1 MTAFC
6 GTFAG
11 QDTWVHW
18 TVNPCIL
25 ESVSSV
31 LLICTAA
38 LVLAFQCRRIILLR
52 MRHYTGSERI
62 PATVVTFSLCVVA
75 LAASHGALLV
85 AAIIFYIRGAARD
98 PYELFNQAA
107 SFALWLS
114 ALVSAHALSTHLHLC
129 RQLSQLWRYILKRQ
143 AQRPAN
149 AVILK
154 WDLSSKRVG
163 MVTEFT

>member
-31 LLICTAA
+31 LLICVAA
-38 LVLAFQCRRIILLR
+38 LVLAFQCRRIVLLR
-52 MRHYTGSERI
+52 KRHYTGSGRL
-62 PATVVTFSLCVVA
+62 PAIIVTFCLCIVA

-98 PYELFNQAA
+98 SYELFNQAA

-114 ALVSAHALSTHLHLC
+114 ALVYPHALSVDVPFC
-129 RQLSQLWRYILKRQ
+129 GQVSQLMALKLQ
-143 AQRPAN
+143 
-149 AVILK
+149 
-154 WDLSSKRVG
+154 
-163 MVTEFT
+163 VTGAAPLICAF